1 MVLLSMCCLYCLL
14 NNEYED
20 KICSYCQCV
29 VYIVYSVMNIKTRY
43 ALIVNVLSIKT
54 TLQDLKRILCCSYLC
69 TKPEVP
75 LWTKLFSQVL
85 ISLSFSQVAWN
96 NILLIWRYMTAGNI
110 HIYTVQSCFILIEKN
125 KIKKSI

>member
-1 MVLLSMCCLYCLL
+1 MLLLSMCCLYCLF

-43 ALIVNVLSIKT
+43 ALIVNVLSILSIKT

-75 LWTKLFSQVL
+75 L
-85 ISLSFSQVAWN
+85 
-96 NILLIWRYMTAGNI
+96 
-110 HIYTVQSCFILIEKN
+110 
-125 KIKKSI
+125 